1 MATDDATASQL
12 QNYGFT
18 VVRLGFMWSGFN
30 PRPGEFNQ
38 TYIDIIKTTVGRLA
52 RHGVYSLLNVQMDGL
67 SSKFCAYDGV
77 PLWWIDKA
85 QTPEHAFPWPLSG
98 NCSTPGAF
106 PTDIITEASVSA
118 YQDLFDNSNGMLD
131 DFSSFWEHAAE
142 QFKDMPEIIGYDLIN
157 EPMCGNFY
165 KDPSLLLPG
174 IAGKKNLQKLYDTV
188 AAAIRKHDERHIL
201 FYEPV
206 TWGMILNSNLTG
218 SGFEHVP
225 GGDAYRNR
233 SAYSY
238 HYYCHDYVQ
247 NMPDHPIVQKVVCD
261 RGVAPDI
268 YESVQRE
275 LNRIGG
281 AAMQTE
287 GMQCNSNSSECV
299 DNMNALD
306 QRLFSWIDWNFEMDD
321 GTPGRQLQASR
332 WARTTAHAVAG
343 VPLNQSFDSRTK
355 DFDFC
360 FRIDAAIQAP
370 TEIFASNKY
379 NYPHSF
385 VVSTSDNIVHTTA
398 GDLIFVA
405 PASNNTDG
413 DVACVHIAPK
423 IDPAW
428 TTRPL
433 SNLKTDDSFF
443 LPDDMLM
450 LRPYEQSRL
459 GGAPPPT
466 CPPHCAPPIPRYN
479 EVNCTF
485 QLMKPLSTTE
495 HIEDFN
501 RSGSYVCAPLSAV
514 AKAGGGKGK
523 LLLFFTG
530 TSPSD
535 NTLYMQTAATLGFH
549 AIALSYNNE
558 GAPNG
563 QCSDYPTN
571 QTIINDDCEFDVE
584 EERLFGGN
592 RSAVLWKKRTEPNQL
607 VDAANSIMSRTELL
621 LKFAA
626 THGLAGSKSWSAFL
640 SSDSSVKTAV
650 RGTPV
655 PPSGQAMKWSRIVLS
670 GWSRGSAYPVH
681 ITKYFAAPRL
691 VLFCGLE
698 DYVGNRGP
706 DSRPEPYIYQMKG
719 LTPPENIFGVG
730 GLHGGCCSNWMRNW
744 GKAGLTLPG
753 QSFADAKKDG
763 AVNATTLHG
772 VEDTVK
778 GARRVYLQGPKVGH
792 GTPIYDAQIPRDKSG
807 RPVYTPVWEYLL
819 TTKMAPGIGT
829 IPEEIHRAAASMR
842 E

>member
-1 MATDDATASQL
+1 MLTML
-12 QNYGFT
+12 
-18 VVRLGFMWSGFN
+18 
-30 PRPGEFNQ
+30 
-38 TYIDIIKTTVGRLA
+38 
-52 RHGVYSLLNVQMDGL
+52 VQ
-67 SSKFCAYDGV
+67 
-77 PLWWIDKA
+77 
-85 QTPEHAFPWPLSG
+85 
-98 NCSTPGAF
+98 
-106 PTDIITEASVSA
+106 
-118 YQDLFDNSNGMLD
+118 
-131 DFSSFWEHAAE
+131 
-142 QFKDMPEIIGYDLIN
+142 
-157 EPMCGNFY
+157 
-165 KDPSLLLPG
+165 LLLQLLP
-174 IAGKKNLQKLYDTV
+174 AG
-188 AAAIRKHDERHIL
+188 
-201 FYEPV
+201 
-206 TWGMILNSNLTG
+206 
-218 SGFEHVP
+218 GFRP
-225 GGDAYRNR
+225 
-233 SAYSY
+233 
-238 HYYCHDYVQ
+238 
-247 NMPDHPIVQKVVCD
+247 
-261 RGVAPDI
+261 
-268 YESVQRE
+268 
-275 LNRIGG
+275 
-281 AAMQTE
+281 
-287 GMQCNSNSSECV
+287 
-299 DNMNALD
+299 
-306 QRLFSWIDWNFEMDD
+306 
-321 GTPGRQLQASR
+321 
-332 WARTTAHAVAG
+332 
-343 VPLNQSFDSRTK
+343 
-355 DFDFC
+355 
-360 FRIDAAIQAP
+360 
-370 TEIFASNKY
+370 
-379 NYPHSF
+379 
-385 VVSTSDNIVHTTA
+385 
-398 GDLIFVA
+398 
-405 PASNNTDG
+405 PASYL
-413 DVACVHIAPK
+413 
-423 IDPAW
+423 PA
-428 TTRPL
+428 
-433 SNLKTDDSFF
+433 
-443 LPDDMLM
+443 DMLM
-450 LRPYEQSRL
+450 LRPYDEQSTL
-459 GGAPPPT
+459 GGAPPLPPPA
-466 CPPHCAPPIPRYN
+466 CPPHCAPPIPRFS
-479 EVNCTF
+479 EINCTF
-485 QLMKPLSTTE
+485 QLMKALSVTE

-501 RSGSYVCAPLSAV
+501 RSGSYLCAPLSAA
-514 AKAGGGKGK
+514 AKAGAGAGQ

-530 TSPSD
+530 TRPSD
-535 NTLYMQTAATLGFH
+535 NTLYIQTAATLGFH
-549 AIALSYNNE
+549 AIAISYNNE

-829 IPEEIHRAAASMR
+829 IPEEITPCCCIDARMKQGLYAPRNCSRSVGAQCRAHLDDEVRVVPLWKADDENASIVRGGLDCPMRLLGHRFAQVLQPWRSDLMSDCSLAVVA
-842 E
+842 